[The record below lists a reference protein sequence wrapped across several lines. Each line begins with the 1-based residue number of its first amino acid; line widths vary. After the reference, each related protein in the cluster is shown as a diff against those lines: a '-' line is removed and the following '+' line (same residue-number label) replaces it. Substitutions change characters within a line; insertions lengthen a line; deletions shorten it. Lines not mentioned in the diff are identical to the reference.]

1 MAGLMNA
8 GQMMEAPLLI
18 STLLEH
24 AESVH
29 PHSEIVSRRCEGD
42 IHRYTMKDA
51 AARARQVANLLTS
64 LDIQQGDRIA
74 TLAWNGYRHFE
85 LYFGISG
92 YGAVLHT
99 INPRLFP
106 EQLIYIINH
115 AEDRWI
121 FVDLTFVPLL
131 EAIQEHIQ
139 VESFIVLCD
148 EDKMPKTSL
157 ENAHCY
163 ETLLAQQST
172 SFEWPEFDE
181 RSAASMCYT
190 SGTTGNPKG
199 VLYSHRSTVLH
210 GLATISKDTLG
221 LSSTSCFLPVVPMF
235 HVNAWGTPYAAAIT
249 GAKQVFPGAGMDG
262 ASIWELIEAE
272 NVDLLLGVPTVWLML
287 LNHMDSIG
295 KTLDSVQNVV
305 IGGAAAPIS
314 MIKKFQETH
323 NAFVIHAWGMTETS
337 PIGTVNSHNEYMDSL
352 PVEERYKLQT
362 KQGRPVYGV
371 KIKIVDDNNN
381 DLPNDGKTYGRLL
394 IKGPWIASG
403 YYKHDDNSDF
413 IDGWFDTGDVA
424 TIDQNSYMQIVDR
437 SKDVIK
443 SGGEWISSIDLENI
457 AVGHPELAECCV
469 IGASHPKWDERP
481 LLLAVRKPNSTV
493 TEAEVKEFLED
504 KIAKWWMPDAVIF
517 VDNLPHTATGK
528 LLKKDL
534 RVEYQDYLIKQRI
547 DLNEKSVLEQS
558 NALFLWVQIGC
569 EC

>member
-106 EQLIYIINH
+106 ERLIYIINH

-139 VESFIVLCD
+139 VEGFIVLCD
-148 EDKMPKTSL
+148 EEKMPKTSL

-172 SFEWPEFDE
+172 GFEWPEFDE

-210 GLATISKDTLG
+210 GLASISKDTLG

-517 VDNLPHTATGK
+517 VDSLPHTATGK

-534 RVEYQDYLIKQRI
+534 RVEYQDYLIKQ
-547 DLNEKSVLEQS
+547 
-558 NALFLWVQIGC
+558 
-569 EC
+569 

>member
-139 VESFIVLCD
+139 VEGFIVLCD
-148 EDKMPKTSL
+148 EEKMPKTSL

-210 GLATISKDTLG
+210 GLASISKDTLG

-481 LLLAVRKPNSTV
+481 VLLAVRKPNSTV

-517 VDNLPHTATGK
+517 VDSLPHTATGK

-534 RVEYQDYLIKQRI
+534 RVEYQDYLIKQ
-547 DLNEKSVLEQS
+547 
-558 NALFLWVQIGC
+558 
-569 EC
+569 

>member
-1 MAGLMNA
+1 MSDSMLVGE
-8 GQMMEAPLLI
+8 MMEAPLLI
-18 STLLEH
+18 STLLDH

-29 PHSEIVSRRCEGD
+29 PSAEIVSRRCEGD

-51 AARARQVANLLTS
+51 AVRSRQVANALKRLGIKT
-64 LDIQQGDRIA
+64 GDRVA

-85 LYFGISG
+85 MYFGISG
-92 YGAVLHT
+92 YGAVMHT

-131 EAIQEHIQ
+131 EKIQEHLN
-139 VESFIVLCD
+139 VEGFVVLCD
-148 EDKMPKTSL
+148 EDKMPETSL
-157 ENAHCY
+157 NNALCY
-163 ETLLAQQST
+163 ETLLAKES
-172 SFEWPEFDE
+172 SDFAWPQFDE

-210 GLATISKDTLG
+210 ALASISKDTLG

-262 ASIWELIEAE
+262 ASIWELINAE
-272 NVDLLLGVPTVWLML
+272 KVDLLLGVPTVWLML

-295 KTLDSVQNVV
+295 KKLDSVQNVV

-323 NAFVIHAWGMTETS
+323 DAFVIHAWGMTETS
-337 PIGTVNSHNEYMDSL
+337 PIGTVNSRNEYMDSL
-352 PVEERYKLQT
+352 SEEERYQLQT

-371 KIKIVDDNNN
+371 QIKIVDDEGTE
-381 DLPNDGKTYGRLL
+381 LPQDGTTYGRLL
-394 IKGPWIASG
+394 IKGPWIARS

-424 TIDQNSYMQIVDR
+424 TIDPKGYMQIVDR

-469 IGASHPKWDERP
+469 IGARHPKWDERP
-481 LLLAVRKPNSTV
+481 LLLAMRKPDSSV
-493 TEAEVKEFLED
+493 TAEEVKSYLEG
-504 KIAKWWMPDAVIF
+504 KIAKWWMPDAIIF
-517 VDNLPHTATGK
+517 VESLPHTATGK

-534 RVEYQDYLIKQRI
+534 RVEYEDYLMQ
-547 DLNEKSVLEQS
+547 
-558 NALFLWVQIGC
+558 
-569 EC
+569 